1 MRISSSVGPAI
12 GAAATEDLVVLRAP
26 FLEGATFFD
35 PVDARRGLTLSIS
48 ASGDDVMS
56 VVARFSVGKAFVF
69 LATD

>member
-12 GAAATEDLVVLRAP
+12 GAAATEDLVLRAP

>member
-12 GAAATEDLVVLRAP
+12 GAAATEDLVLRTP

>member
-12 GAAATEDLVVLRAP
+12 GAAATEDLVLRAP

-48 ASGDDVMS
+48 ASGDDVMP
-56 VVARFSVGKAFVF
+56 VVARFSVGEAFVF